1 MIGYLAQRSI
11 QAALGVPLN
20 YSDVIEGV
28 NQVFTQ
34 TGDMH
39 RGGLIEALGELL
51 NSGVKVALVFGDR
64 DAVRLPP
71 LSLNLGRGSYLVR
84 C

>member
-1 MIGYLAQRSI
+1 MIGYLAQRSV

-28 NQVFTQ
+28 NQVFTK

-39 RGGLIEALGELL
+39 RGGFAEDLGYLL
-51 NSGVKVALVFGDR
+51 DSGVKVAMVYGDR
-64 DAVRLPP
+64 DAVSRTEP
-71 LSLNLGRGSYLVR
+71 LV
-84 C
+84 

>member
-1 MIGYLAQRSI
+1 MIGYLAQRAV

-28 NQVFTQ
+28 NQVFTK

-39 RGGLIEALGELL
+39 RGGLLEALGALVDG
-51 NSGVKVALVFGDR
+51 GVKVALVFGDR
-64 DAVRLPP
+64 DAVSPLPGRLW
-71 LSLNLGRGSYLVR
+71 RR
-84 C
+84 DEC